1 MKKIF
6 LVTGLVL
13 ATIISCAP
21 PEEVVEEKPAVTQQD
36 FNQQLKDKKQFV
48 ESIYAAI
55 NGAMLMADTA
65 KITDT
70 FLIQESTLGF
80 YPILGTHTTAAIP
93 DSNFNAVMVTSYQA
107 GLPLPEGMKT
117 DWFRSEVYTDIKD
130 LKSGKPMSS
139 LVMNDTDPRLWS
151 TSFAFINA
159 LQQLRYIIV
168 VHPVKFFAGDLPKGS
183 DTFDPAAME
192 AVMMIYDLKDQRIC
206 GAKKIQV
213 EGPQS
218 ISYSYDAASSE
229 NGWKDKSDDAAAY
242 KFETEN
248 CDSLVGNTFRVLES
262 QFIIKQ

>member
-6 LVTGLVL
+6 LVTGFAL
-13 ATIISCAP
+13 ATFVSCAP

-36 FNQQLKDKKQFV
+36 FNQQLKDKKQFI

-55 NGAMLMADTA
+55 NSAMLMADTA

-70 FLIQESTLGF
+70 FLIQETTLGF
-80 YPILGTHTTAAIP
+80 YPILGTHTNEAIP

-117 DWFRSEVYTDIKD
+117 DWFRSGVFTDITD
-130 LKSGKPMSS
+130 LKGGKPMSS

-159 LQQLRYIIV
+159 LQQLRYVVV
-168 VHPVKFFAGDLPKGS
+168 VHPLQFSAGALYAS
-183 DTFDPAAME
+183 NETFEPASME
-192 AVMMIYDLKDQRIC
+192 GVLMIYDLKEKRIC

-229 NGWKDKSDDAAAY
+229 NGWKDKSGDAAAY

-248 CDSLVGNTFRVLES
+248 RDSLVGNTFRVLES